1 MANNIAIRLGVEG
14 GADVRRAFEDAGGAG
29 RQAFDGVTASMDKA
43 GVASDRLAQKT
54 REAQATAR
62 AAQAAASA
70 SAATGPASGFGQ
82 PANAP
87 GFSPASLRVAER
99 VRAEVDAE
107 YARQIKL
114 ARTETGINTGY
125 AAGRYDDAERDRL
138 RALAAAKYAPTTD
151 PVAVTTSRSISAGW
165 RDLEAA
171 GAATLKEIEVGR
183 MAAMRNAE
191 ASRRLGA
198 LGLSPQTAANQNRRL
213 RSDETTNLMYQGGDI
228 VAQLG
233 SGSGLGM
240 IALQQGPQIAQI
252 FAGPGGASIKGAAAQ
267 ASEAVSGFV
276 SRIGL
281 VGGAIGVT
289 TAAVITGAAAFASY
303 RSQQREVEIATSGIG
318 RASGATVGAINA
330 IADAQAGAAGLSR
343 SAARDLQAQ
352 FAGTGQIGT
361 EMYAGLLASVR
372 DYANATRQDLPEAGA
387 ALAVA
392 FADPTRGAEKLNA
405 QLGFLDDTALQ
416 AIGRLQAQGDRLGAQ
431 KMLLDAYSGSVAG
444 ASQKLGF
451 FARQWQDFK
460 TTTSNEIDGI
470 GRFIDRGLGGG
481 DAETRLKTLQAQLKR
496 NEGSKGALGGLLDPL
511 FNYDAGVIKEQI
523 AKVQAEIDKA
533 TKEGGQTQANQRSF
547 AVGNLVRSLN
557 PEREE
562 LKKLTSEGVLLRK
575 AITDPI
581 AWGLKTDQIDAARRA
596 FGDVSTVVKNLV
608 EDMDKFG
615 SRAVAALN
623 RTADFNLKTVGYAPG
638 AQAVAATND
647 KYDQLLRDAKEADR
661 AGIETARQKE
671 LETLRQ
677 SSLLQP
683 GNYSTSV
690 RDIPEQYRDRVSSAA
705 NSAGIDAS
713 LLASVFRQESR
724 FRPEVIDGRKLS
736 PAGAAGPFQFM
747 PGTATQYGVDPL
759 DFTSAANGAA
769 RLLRDRL
776 KARNGDVALAL
787 ADYNWGQGHVDS
799 VGRDPSRFPK
809 ETRNYIADVT
819 RQTPGLTER
828 VQDLDANARAVQLAT
843 DNLKANTELYGVNG
857 QKLEATTR
865 ANEMLSQQMAR
876 GIPVTDSL
884 RASILQFANDTASA
898 AQKQRL
904 VQFASDSTFERE
916 QLGRSASE
924 QSAFAAGRR
933 VVGDTSSDA
942 ARAVIETTRMNDTLR
957 ETKTI
962 ATDAFGGLLTDLRQ
976 GRDLMSS
983 LGNATG
989 RWADRL
995 LTAAADK
1002 SISAM
1007 FAGSGS
1013 GGTGGGI
1020 ASVLASAKSFLGF
1033 DQGGYTGP
1041 GGRLEA
1047 AGIVHKGEL
1056 VWSQDD
1062 IRRVGGVAS
1071 AEALRKGFRG
1081 YDLGGFVGDMP
1092 GRPVFP
1098 SGGTGKP
1105 ALFIGVAA

>member
-1 MANNIAIRLGVEG
+1 MAGNIPIRLTIEG
-14 GADVRRAFEDAGGAG
+14 RDDAKRAFAETNAAGQEMGRNVATALDA
-29 RQAFDGVTASMDKA
+29 ASA
-43 GVASDRLAQKT
+43 ASDRLTDKVVKAG
-54 REAQATAR
+54 AAAR
-62 AAQAAASA
+62 TAQAAASA
-70 SAATGPASGFGQ
+70 SAAAGSPTAQ

-87 GFSPASLRVAER
+87 GFSPTSLRVAER

-114 ARTETGINTGY
+114 ARTETGIDTGY
-125 AAGRYDDAERDRL
+125 AAGRYDVAERDRL
-138 RALAAAKYAPTTD
+138 RALAAAKYAPATEAA
-151 PVAVTTSRSISAGW
+151 PVATSRTIAAGW
-165 RDLEAA
+165 RDFEAA
-171 GAATLKEIEVGR
+171 GSATLKEIEAGR
-183 MAAMRNAE
+183 TAAMRNAE
-191 ASRRLGA
+191 ASRRLGS
-198 LGLSPQTAANQNRRL
+198 LGLTPQTAANQNTRL
-213 RSDETTNLMYQGGDI
+213 RGDQVQNLTAQGIDIATSLQGGMNPLT
-228 VAQLG
+228 VL
-233 SGSGLGM
+233 
-240 IALQQGPQIAQI
+240 LQQGGQIAPM
-252 FAGPGGASIKGAAAQ
+252 FVGPGSTSVKGALAQ
-267 ASEAVSGFV
+267 TGEAISRFV
-276 SRIGL
+276 SRIGI
-281 VGGAIGVT
+281 VGGAIGGVT
-289 TAAVITGAAAFASY
+289 TAVLTGAAAYASY
-303 RSQQREVEIATSGIG
+303 RSQQREIELATSGIG
-318 RASGATVGAINA
+318 RASGATVGTINA
-330 IADAQAGAAGLSR
+330 IADAQASAAGISG
-343 SAARDLQAQ
+343 SAARELQAQ

-361 EMYAGLLASVR
+361 EMFAGLLASAR
-372 DYANATRQDLPEAGA
+372 DYATVTKRDLPEAGA
-387 ALAVA
+387 ALAQV
-392 FADPTRGAEKLNA
+392 FGNGDLVRGAQTINA
-405 QLGFLDDTALQ
+405 ELGFLDDAALQ
-416 AIGRLQAQGDRLGAQ
+416 TISRLQAQGDRLGAQ
-431 KMLLDAYSGSVAG
+431 KVLFDAYSGSVAG

-451 FARQWQDFK
+451 FAKQWQSFR
-460 TTTSNEIDGI
+460 TTTENEIEGI
-470 GRFIDRGLGGG
+470 GRFVERGFGGG
-481 DAETRLKTLQAQLKR
+481 DAESRMKTLQAQLKR

-533 TKEGGQTQANQRSF
+533 AKESGQTQANQRSF

-562 LKKLTSEGVLLRK
+562 LKKLTNEGSLLRK

-647 KYDQLLRDAKEADR
+647 KYEQLLRDAKEADR
-661 AGIETARQKE
+661 AGIEAARQKE

-747 PGTATQYGVDPL
+747 PPTAAQYGVDPL

-787 ADYNWGQGHVDS
+787 ADYNWGQGNVDR
-799 VGRDPSRFPK
+799 VGGDPSRFPK

-828 VQDLDANARAVQLAT
+828 VQDLDANARALQLAN
-843 DNLKANTELYGVNG
+843 DNLRANSELYGVNG

-884 RASILQFANDTASA
+884 RTSILQFANDAASA

-904 VQFASDSTFERE
+904 IQFDSDSKFDRE

-924 QSAFAAGRR
+924 QSAYAMGRR

-942 ARAVIETTRMNDTLR
+942 ARAVIETARMNDNLR
-957 ETKTI
+957 ETKGI
-962 ATDAFGGLLTDLRQ
+962 ATEAFGGMLTDLRQ

-983 LGNATG
+983 LGNAAG

-995 LTAAADK
+995 LMAAADK

-1007 FAGSGS
+1007 FAGSGT

-1020 ASVLASAKSFLGF
+1020 SSVLASAKSFLGF

-1047 AGIVHKGEL
+1047 AGVVHRGEL

-1062 IRRVGGVAS
+1062 ISRVGGVAN

-1098 SGGTGKP
+1098 SGGTGQP
-1105 ALFIGVAA
+1105 ALFIGAAA

>member
-29 RQAFDGVTASMDKA
+29 RQAFDGVAASMDKA

-54 REAQATAR
+54 REAQAAAR
-62 AAQAAASA
+62 AVQAAASA
-70 SAATGPASGFGQ
+70 SATTGPTSGSGQ

-87 GFSPASLRVAER
+87 GFSPASLRMAER

-125 AAGRYDDAERDRL
+125 RAGRYDDAERDRL
-138 RALAAAKYAPTTD
+138 RALATDKYG
-151 PVAVTTSRSISAGW
+151 S
-165 RDLEAA
+165 
-171 GAATLKEIEVGR
+171 
-183 MAAMRNAE
+183 
-191 ASRRLGA
+191 
-198 LGLSPQTAANQNRRL
+198 AANQNRRL
-213 RSDETTNLMYQGGDI
+213 RQDEATNLMYQGGDI

-240 IALQQGPQIAQI
+240 IALQQGPQVAQI

-267 ASEAVSGFV
+267 ASEAVSSFV

-281 VGGAIGVT
+281 VGGAIGAT
-289 TAAVITGAAAFASY
+289 TAAVITGAAAYASY
-303 RSQQREVEIATSGIG
+303 RSQQHEVEIATSGIG

-330 IADAQAGAAGLSR
+330 IAEAQAGAAGISR

-372 DYANATRQDLPEAGA
+372 DYATATRQDLPEAGA
-387 ALAVA
+387 ALAEVFGNGDLA
-392 FADPTRGAEKLNA
+392 RGAQTLNA
-405 QLGFLDDTALQ
+405 QLGFLDDATLQ
-416 AIGRLQAQGDRLGAQ
+416 TITRLQAQGDRLGAQ
-431 KMLLDAYSGSVAG
+431 KVLLDAYSGSVAG
-444 ASQKLGF
+444 ATQKLGF

-481 DAETRLKTLQAQLKR
+481 DAEARLKTLQAQLKR
-496 NEGSKGALGGLLDPL
+496 NEGSRGALGGLLDPL

-677 SSLLQP
+677 TSLLQP

-724 FRPEVIDGRKLS
+724 FRPEVIDGSKLS
-736 PAGAAGPFQFM
+736 PKGAAGPFQFM
-747 PGTATQYGVDPL
+747 PGTAAQYGVNPL
-759 DFTSAANGAA
+759 DFASAANGAA
-769 RLLRDRL
+769 RLIRDRL

-787 ADYNWGQGHVDS
+787 ADYNWGQGNVDS
-799 VGRDPSRFPK
+799 VGGDPARFPK
-809 ETRNYIADVT
+809 ETRKYISDVT

-865 ANEMLSQQMAR
+865 ANDMLSQQMAR

-904 VQFASDSTFERE
+904 VQFAGDSTFERE
-916 QLGRSASE
+916 QLGRSTGE
-924 QSAFAAGRR
+924 QSAYANARR

-942 ARAVIETTRMNDTLR
+942 ARAVIETVRMNDTLR
-957 ETKTI
+957 ETKSI

-976 GRDLMSS
+976 GRDIIGSISNL
-983 LGNATG
+983 TG
-989 RWADRL
+989 RWADKL
-995 LTAAADK
+995 LTTAADK
-1002 SISAM
+1002 SISAL
-1007 FAGSGS
+1007 FAGGS
-1013 GGTGGGI
+1013 GTASGGI
-1020 ASVLASAKSFLGF
+1020 ASMLASAKSFLGF

-1041 GGRLEA
+1041 GARLEA

-1062 IRRVGGVAS
+1062 IRKVGGVAN

-1105 ALFIGVAA
+1105 ALFIGAAA